1 LLKEVYLDA
10 LRNREKKVSR
20 IKDANHPRI
29 VAEASSRWIS
39 YEPVQQKCESAGV
52 DSSWNKRAF
61 QGLNLYVIDA
71 VAVTSANKVLASEFE
86 DELADSAR
94 RDSLESKAMLMEAS
108 VAQKAAEKKEADII
122 CIDGS
127 LAARTNAKGFATA
140 SDVVKKYGS
149 SVFVSKSS
157 ESRAQF
163 DMLGSKAGD
172 IYYYNQASGR
182 ATGFSAPVKVKSEF
196 AEIYEVYARLKE
208 HTPIVRIEVLGSAT
222 EQEVKDLMNKLSY
235 HSVGGYPY
243 CLKLAHNNCKVS
255 NDDIDKLVGIFSLQ
269 NEQGARDALGE

>member
-1 LLKEVYLDA
+1 MLREVYLDA
-10 LRNREKKVSR
+10 LRNREKKVSK

-29 VAEASSRWIS
+29 VAEASSKWIS
-39 YEPVQQKCESAGV
+39 YEPAQQKCESAGV

-71 VAVTSANKVLASEFE
+71 VAVTSTNKVLATEFE

-108 VAQKAAEKKEADII
+108 VAQKAAEKRETDVI

-127 LAARTNAKGFATA
+127 LVARTNGKSLDTA
-140 SDVVKKYGS
+140 SDMVRKYGD

-163 DMLGSKAGD
+163 GALGSRAGD
-172 IYYYNQASGR
+172 IYYYNRANNH
-182 ATGFSAPVKVKSEF
+182 ATGFSAPVQVKSEF
-196 AEIYEVYARLKE
+196 ARIYEVYARLKE
-208 HTPIVRIEVLGSAT
+208 HTPMIRIEILGSAT
-222 EQEVKDLMNKLSY
+222 EQEVKSVLNKLSY

-243 CLKLAHNNCKVS
+243 CLKLAHNSCKVS